1 MAAGGGQSRM
11 PTRGF
16 VLKMAGANLVA
27 AIGYASIR
35 GSDTQ
40 CGDGGAQRG
49 EPSVVVPVG
58 RGAPPLHRDGN
69 CAHRHWFWNA
79 RVRAE
84 HDGPVVG
91 LFPIQDWSNHCDW
104 VQQRDPRR
112 PCHPW
117 PLVGCLRKVA
127 GIPRCRW
134 QLLRRQGQLVPAS
147 MWAAF
152 GRPDARPLVQGC
164 LPRRP
169 RNDVARWHCT
179 CHCACH
185 PSSRVKS
192 SRVSS
197 APARKVVR

>member
-104 VQQRDPRR
+104 VHNVTRVDR
-112 PCHPW
+112 
-117 PLVGCLRKVA
+117 A
-127 GIPRCRW
+127 T
-134 QLLRRQGQLVPAS
+134 QGRSVVYVKLQAS
-147 MWAAF
+147 LDADATAAE
-152 GRPDARPLVQGC
+152 ARPTGTGEYVGGLRAT
-164 LPRRP
+164 RRATTG
-169 RNDVARWHCT
+169 ARLST
-179 CHCACH
+179 PTAA
-185 PSSRVKS
+185 K
-192 SRVSS
+192 
-197 APARKVVR
+197 

>member
-69 CAHRHWFWNA
+69 CAHRHWFWIA

-84 HDGPVVG
+84 HDGPVVRPVPNPG
-91 LFPIQDWSNHCDW
+91 LEQPLRLGPDNVTRVDRATNGRWSVVYVKLQASLDADGNCCGGKANW
-104 VQQRDPRR
+104 YRR
-112 PCHPW
+112 VC
-117 PLVGCLRKVA
+117 
-127 GIPRCRW
+127 
-134 QLLRRQGQLVPAS
+134 
-147 MWAAF
+147 
-152 GRPDARPLVQGC
+152 GRPSGDQTRDHWCKVVYPDGREMM
-164 LPRRP
+164 LPGG
-169 RNDVARWHCT
+169 T
-179 CHCACH
+179 
-185 PSSRVKS
+185 
-192 SRVSS
+192 
-197 APARKVVR
+197 APATAHATQAQA